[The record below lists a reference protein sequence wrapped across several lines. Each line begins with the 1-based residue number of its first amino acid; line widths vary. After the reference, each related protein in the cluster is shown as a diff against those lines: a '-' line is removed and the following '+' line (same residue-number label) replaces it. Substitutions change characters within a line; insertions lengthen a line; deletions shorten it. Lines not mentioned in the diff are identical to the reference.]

1 MQIVTRQK
9 TWADTMKKDRKNIID
24 LEDLPNIGK
33 AIAADLRLIGIYRP
47 AQLRGKNPIAMYEK
61 LCRLTGRKQD
71 PCLLDVF
78 ISAVRFMEGGPPLQ
92 WWAFT
97 TERKKIFP
105 GRSSKE

>member
-1 MQIVTRQK
+1 
-9 TWADTMKKDRKNIID
+9 MKKDRKNIMD

-33 AIAADLRLIGIYRP
+33 TIAADLRLIGIHRP

-61 LCRLTGRKQD
+61 LCRLIGTKQD

-78 ISAVRFMEGGPPLQ
+78 ISAVRFMEGGPPLK

-97 TERKKIFP
+97 AERKKIYP
-105 GRSSKE
+105 GKSSKYMGMSK